1 MWNSIEMVLKLQHES
16 SALKKQEILREYKD
30 DETFC
35 KLLYYAL
42 NPMLTYKISEATLR
56 KLVKYRS
63 AITLTLCDIFD
74 VCKTLSQRKALD
86 DATVYQVCAF
96 LQLCEPREAEFY
108 TKLLAKTLRLG
119 VTAKTVNKIIPGLI
133 PEREVQ
139 QSYPIEKAPSK
150 SGPWFTLTQK
160 LNGVRATYYKGKMYA
175 RSGVPFEGLEHI
187 TKEFAWDKENS
198 FVFDVELLLNEKV
211 SIRDN

>member
-63 AITLTLCDIFD
+63 DITLTLCDIFD
-74 VCKTLSQRKALD
+74 VCKTLSKRKDENL
-86 DATVYQVCAF
+86 YHS
-96 LQLCEPREAEFY
+96 PRG
-108 TKLLAKTLRLG
+108 LLIA
-119 VTAKTVNKIIPGLI
+119 
-133 PEREVQ
+133 
-139 QSYPIEKAPSK
+139 
-150 SGPWFTLTQK
+150 
-160 LNGVRATYYKGKMYA
+160 
-175 RSGVPFEGLEHI
+175 
-187 TKEFAWDKENS
+187 
-198 FVFDVELLLNEKV
+198 
-211 SIRDN
+211 

>member
-63 AITLTLCDIFD
+63 DITLTLCDIFD
-74 VCKTLSQRKALD
+74 VCKTLSKRKALD

-96 LQLCEPREAEFY
+96 C
-108 TKLLAKTLRLG
+108 
-119 VTAKTVNKIIPGLI
+119 
-133 PEREVQ
+133 
-139 QSYPIEKAPSK
+139 
-150 SGPWFTLTQK
+150 
-160 LNGVRATYYKGKMYA
+160 
-175 RSGVPFEGLEHI
+175 
-187 TKEFAWDKENS
+187 S
-198 FVFDVELLLNEKV
+198 FVNRERQSFIQSCSPRHYGLV
-211 SIRDN
+211 